1 MSPLDPRALG
11 LPHREPFIFVD
22 AITAHTPGEEAVG
35 HKRFSGDEPMFR
47 GHFPED
53 PIVPGVI
60 LTEALAQTAGIACG
74 GGGRGGGGEG
84 GGGALRLSAIKG
96 MKFFGP
102 VRPGQLIELHA
113 RTIGG
118 LNGLWQCEVRAT
130 VEGAKVAEGIVI
142 LSEV

>member
-1 MSPLDPRALG
+1 MSPLDPTALG
-11 LPHREPFIFVD
+11 LPHREPFVFVD
-22 AITAHTPGEEAVG
+22 AIIAHKPGEEAVG

-47 GHFPED
+47 GHFPGD

-74 GGGRGGGGEG
+74 GGGG

-96 MKFFGP
+96 MKFFGA

-113 RTIGG
+113 RTIAA
-118 LNGLWQCEVRAT
+118 LDGLWQCEVRAE
-130 VEGAKVAEGIVI
+130 VEGSKAAEGIVI
-142 LSEV
+142 LSEGRG

>member
-1 MSPLDPRALG
+1 MSPLDPTTLG

-22 AITAHTPGEEAVG
+22 AIIAHKPGEEAVG
-35 HKRFSGDEPMFR
+35 HKRFSADEPMFR
-47 GHFPED
+47 GHFPGD

-74 GGGRGGGGEG
+74 GGSRGAG

-96 MKFFGP
+96 MKFFGA
-102 VRPGQLIELHA
+102 VRPGELIELRAH
-113 RTIGG
+113 TIGA

-130 VEGAKVAEGIVI
+130 VEGSKVAEGIVI